1 MKIIGVTGPSGSGK
15 TVFTDYCRSVG
26 IAAIDADR
34 VYHEMLTP
42 PSKCLDAIRD
52 AFGDKVFNEDGSL
65 NRTALSDIV
74 FTYKQKLKLL
84 NDTVLGMVVVKIQ
97 NIIKEL
103 EIKGHTAVIVD
114 APTLIESG
122 FNKKCDAVISVI
134 CPKAERVKR
143 ISQRDNIDEKHAC
156 ERVDAQKSND
166 FYIAA
171 SDYTLINDSD
181 ENCFRQKA
189 EKMTRKLGLTK

>member
-74 FTYKQKLKLL
+74 FTDKQKLKLL

-122 FNKKCDAVISVI
+122 FNKKCDIIIAVTAPIDLRI
-134 CPKAERVKR
+134 ERLIK
-143 ISQRDNIDEKHAC
+143 RDNKSKASILERLAAQLPDEFLI
-156 ERVDAQKSND
+156 SN
-166 FYIAA
+166 
-171 SDYTLINDSD
+171 SDYILENKGDIKSLSD
-181 ENCFRQKA
+181 EID
-189 EKMTRKLGLTK
+189 KLVKIILK